1 MTLIAMAVPGVV
13 LGIGYIFVWN
23 QKWLTPLGQFFG
35 RKEILRGINF
45 SVEEGEIIS
54 VLGPSGCGKSTLLN
68 IIAGILP
75 LDGGTVAIHG
85 QQVSAAGKMVAIQ
98 DRSINMVFQD
108 FALWPHMKARE
119 NILYGLKVKK
129 LGKEEMESR
138 LNEVVSLLHLEG
150 LPYAVIR
157 VDETFIKCAN
167 ETLRDIWWYKKESL
181 EILRDI
187 IQQQICRKEAE
198 NGFDILL
205 IADTHLKNEKDEA
218 GAQHR
223 PPFGCLRLLEL
234 TVNLRR
240 VESCCRT
247 QKIKNVKN

>member
-1 MTLIAMAVPGVV
+1 MDKILEINDVR
-13 LGIGYIFVWN
+13 
-23 QKWLTPLGQFFG
+23 KFFG

-150 LPYAVIR
+150 L
-157 VDETFIKCAN
+157 
-167 ETLRDIWWYKKESL
+167 L
-181 EILRDI
+181 EQYPSELSGG
-187 IQQQICRKEAE
+187 QQQRVAIARALVTHPSLFLADEPTGNLDSKTGE
-198 NGFDILL
+198 DIMDLFHTLHDAGNTIVL
-205 IADTHLKNEKDEA
+205 ITHDQQLAGEA
-218 GAQHR
+218 GR
-223 PPFGCLRLLEL
+223 
-234 TVNLRR
+234 
-240 VESCCRT
+240 
-247 QKIKNVKN
+247 KIAIHDGQVKEMAE